1 MKVLSKQFV
10 QRSLIGAAVAS
21 ASLMALA
28 GTAGAATS
36 SGNVTANVSVTNAIT
51 LSGLTPAFTLMG
63 APGATVTDTSAVA
76 FNVLTNDLA
85 GYNVTVQSN
94 GTALAPTAVG
104 NTDSIPM
111 AALTVSNGG
120 ANTFASISNVPDIV
134 WAQGTR
140 SASTGDNHSNDYKML
155 IPFVNSDTY
164 TTTLNYVATAQ

>member
-1 MKVLSKQFV
+1 MKLVSKQLV
-10 QRSLIGAAVAS
+10 QRSLIGIAIAS
-21 ASLMALA
+21 ASFVAMV

-36 SGNVTANVSVTNAIT
+36 SGTVSANVSVTNAIT
-51 LSGLTPAFTLMG
+51 LSGLTPAFTLTG
-63 APGATVTDTSAVA
+63 APGATVTDTGAVA
-76 FNVLTNDLA
+76 FNVLTNDIA

-94 GTALAPTAVG
+94 GTALAPTTVG

-120 ANTFASISNVPDIV
+120 ANSFAPISNVPDVV

-140 SASTGDNHSNDYKML
+140 SASAGDNHSNDYRML